1 MTRAVAVLA
10 GLALAWAAPVGAQQV
25 APTTGEVVRTIS
37 LSATGTIRR
46 APDQA
51 IVSLAVETH
60 AANARQAAQ
69 QNAQKMDAVVRALR
83 DVGIPAERIQTESY
97 NLNPEYQYVQPAP
110 GRPGEQKLVGY
121 VASNQVR
128 VQVDSI
134 PRVGPTV
141 DAAITAG
148 ANRANGIN
156 FQLRDPDAARRDA
169 LKLAMETARQD
180 AQALAQ
186 AAGQTLGPL
195 LQITTG
201 VEQPRPLFAM
211 QDLALTRAGPAP
223 APPTPVQPGE
233 LEITATVTVVYRLV
247 GGGAP

>member
-1 MTRAVAVLA
+1 MTRAATVLTA
-10 GLALAWAAPVGAQQV
+10 FALAWPATAPAQQIV
-25 APTTGEVVRTIS
+25 PPSAEVVPTIS
-37 LSATGTIRR
+37 LSATGTVRR

-51 IVSLAVETH
+51 IVSLAVETR
-60 AANARQAAQ
+60 ASTARQAAQ

-83 DVGIPAERIQTESY
+83 DVGIPADRIQTESY
-97 NLNPEYQYVQPAP
+97 NLNPDYQYVQPAP
-110 GRPGEQKLVGY
+110 GRPGEQRLVGY

-134 PRVGPTV
+134 PRVGATV

-169 LKLAMETARQD
+169 LKLAMAAAHRD
-180 AQALAQ
+180 AQALAE
-186 AAGQTLGPL
+186 AAGQSLGPL
-195 LQITTG
+195 LHVSTG

-211 QDLALTRAGPAP
+211 RAEMAGAVAAP
-223 APPTPVQPGE
+223 APPTPVEPGQ
-233 LEITATVTVVYRLV
+233 LEITATVTVVYRL
-247 GGGAP
+247 GTGAP